1 MVTVDPAP
9 KVEKALAPAAN
20 PREAPSANAP
30 LSSSCVKVEV
40 PLPAGAAYADPPR
53 GSLLKEEEKISN
65 PTVVSMKDGNKNIS
79 VEQLHASLSSKILFE
94 APAAVIIGQAEKS
107 LCQRILPLLF
117 DERSFLSYGECKRY
131 ILITN
136 DGTIF
141 VYADVTDP
149 SPLYIIELADLIPK
163 EENSNNPEFYSHT
176 ISPEANTGLP
186 FQNKSKESLSTV
198 LLKKGK
204 AIEFQFAFDKSEV
217 GGDAA
222 EKFITAVMS
231 SKNDCKK

>member
-1 MVTVDPAP
+1 MVVVDPAP
-9 KVEKALAPAAN
+9 KVEKALAHAAE
-20 PREAPSANAP
+20 PREAPYADAA
-30 LSSSCVKVEV
+30 LSSSGVKAEV

-53 GSLLKEEEKISN
+53 GSLPEESISN
-65 PTVVSMKDGNKNIS
+65 PTSLSMKDCDKKIS
-79 VEQLHASLSSKILFE
+79 VEELHMHSKILFE

-107 LCQRILPLLF
+107 ICQRMIPLLF

-136 DGTIF
+136 GTIF
-141 VYADVTDP
+141 VYADITDP
-149 SPLYIIELADLIPK
+149 SPLYTIELADLIPK
-163 EENSNNPEFYSHT
+163 EEDSNNPEFYSHT

-204 AIEFQFAFDKSEV
+204 AIEFQFAFDKSEA
-217 GGDAA
+217 GSDAA

>member
-1 MVTVDPAP
+1 MVVVDPAP
-9 KVEKALAPAAN
+9 KVEKALAHAAE
-20 PREAPSANAP
+20 PREAPFADAA
-30 LSSSCVKVEV
+30 LSSSGVKVEV
-40 PLPAGAAYADPPR
+40 PLPAGAAYAEPPR
-53 GSLLKEEEKISN
+53 GSLSKEESISN
-65 PTVVSMKDGNKNIS
+65 PPTSLSMKDCDKKIS
-79 VEQLHASLSSKILFE
+79 VEELHNMHSKILFE

-107 LCQRILPLLF
+107 ICQRMIPLLF

-136 DGTIF
+136 GTIF

-163 EENSNNPEFYSHT
+163 EEDSNNPEFYSHT

-204 AIEFQFAFDKSEV
+204 AIEFQFAFDKSEA
-217 GGDAA
+217 GSDAA